1 LIPKNTKYMRGFA
14 FLAVS
19 ILLLTI
25 YPSCSKI
32 NDSTEMNIDV
42 ISPISLYKLPIKSE
56 LDSGVVLATI
66 PVRFNLD
73 SMIESKN
80 DRFSVSN
87 ANGIRLNNFEMKITD
102 VDTGITFANY
112 QHIRVTI
119 QGSAAP
125 SNLLAS
131 LNHTD
136 SKVKV
141 LNVPVTSTVNDLK
154 SFVRNDTLTYVIRG
168 KLRRPTTKIAAL
180 TVSTK
185 YRIELRL

>member
-1 LIPKNTKYMRGFA
+1 MRGFV
-14 FLAVS
+14 FLTLG
-19 ILLLTI
+19 ILSLLT
-25 YPSCSKI
+25 YSSCSKI

-42 ISPISLYKLPIKSE
+42 NAPVSLYKLPIRSD
-56 LDSGVVLATI
+56 LDSGVTLATI

-73 SMIESKN
+73 SMIDSKN
-80 DRFSVSN
+80 ERFSVSN
-87 ANGIRLNNFEMKITD
+87 ANGIRLTNFSMTITD

-119 QGSAAP
+119 LGSGTP

-154 SFVRNDTLTYVIRG
+154 SLVRNDTITYVIRG
-168 KLRRPTTKIAAL
+168 KLRRPTTKVAAL
-180 TVSTK
+180 NVSTK
-185 YRIELRL
+185 YRVELRL